1 MKTRKTVN
9 DNWNEYDKV
18 VGRNQLSN
26 YGIIFTDKYG
36 SPIDNEYEL
45 EELNQKFLWGKEDI
59 KILKGEK

>member
-18 VGRNQLSN
+18 VGKNQLSN

>member
-9 DNWNEYDKV
+9 DNWNEYDKA
-18 VGRNQLSN
+18 VGRNQLLN
-26 YGIIFTDKYG
+26 YGIIFIDKYG

>member
-18 VGRNQLSN
+18 VGRNQLLN
-26 YGIIFTDKYG
+26 YGIIFIDKYG

-59 KILKGEK
+59 KIIKGEK

>member
-59 KILKGEK
+59 KIIKGEK

>member
-18 VGRNQLSN
+18 VGRNQLLN

-45 EELNQKFLWGKEDI
+45 EELNQKFLWKKEDI
-59 KILKGEK
+59 KIIKGEK

>member
-18 VGRNQLSN
+18 VGRNRLLN
-26 YGIIFTDKYG
+26 YGIIFIDKYG